1 MRFSHVYVEDKAR
14 SFPLTEEILK
24 RNGNAVVIPIEHYK
38 DVFDRPRQDTG
49 AQKRSP
55 ALILAVR
62 EGSRIFKGAPVC
74 QSFGQRNFYYSSS
87 VMNCLFDCEYCYL
100 KGMYPSSNIVVFVN
114 FEDYE
119 KDVGVLLEEG
129 SLYVCASYDTDLIA
143 LDGLTGLAG
152 RWIGLAENNKDLLVE
167 LRTKA
172 APPSLK
178 NVHNVIYA
186 FTVSPDEIARR
197 YEKNVPSADDR
208 LRAAARALDAGCNVR
223 LCFDPMILTDNWRE
237 TYGDLVD
244 HAAGM
249 IDLSRLTDVS
259 VGCFRISKEYLS
271 SMRKKCLDSEI
282 AWYPYVIRNGVAQYE
297 EDTDRQMQEFMCRR
311 LGRYIAEER
320 IFTWN

>member
-1 MRFSHVYVEDKAR
+1 
-14 SFPLTEEILK
+14 
-24 RNGNAVVIPIEHYK
+24 
-38 DVFDRPRQDTG
+38 
-49 AQKRSP
+49 
-55 ALILAVR
+55 
-62 EGSRIFKGAPVC
+62 
-74 QSFGQRNFYYSSS
+74 
-87 VMNCLFDCEYCYL
+87 MNCLFDCEYCYL

-119 KDVGVLLEEG
+119 KDVSGLLEEG

-178 NVHNVIYA
+178 NVPNVIYA

-223 LCFDPMILTDNWRE
+223 LCFDPMILTDNWQE
-237 TYGDLVD
+237 IYVDLVD
-244 HAAGM
+244 HAADV

>member
-1 MRFSHVYVEDKAR
+1 MRFSHVYVEEKAR
-14 SFPLTEEILK
+14 NYPLTDEILK
-24 RNGNAVVIPIEHYK
+24 KTGDAVVIPVEHYK
-38 DVFDRPRQDTG
+38 DIFDRPRQDRQ
-49 AQKRSP
+49 AQKKAP

-178 NVHNVIYA
+178 NVPNVIYA

-223 LCFDPMILTDNWRE
+223 LCFDPMILTDNWQE
-237 TYGDLVD
+237 IYGDLVD
-244 HAAGM
+244 HAADV